1 MNDFTYFICFLTAI
15 IGIGGVIKRF
25 NKGIAIFIWTL
36 AGFYTILGPICI
48 EIMKPAMGDSMLH
61 AQIEKKL
68 GRDVTVEKQTDN
80 TSMIVKSKT
89 NTYIVKYNDEKE
101 IKEIKNITED
111 EQKKR
116 ENIKE
121 ILKNL

>member
-1 MNDFTYFICFLTAI
+1 LNDFAYFICFLTAI

-36 AGFYTILGPICI
+36 AGIYTILGPICI
-48 EIMKPAMGDSMLH
+48 EIIKPAMGDSVLH

-68 GRDVTVEKQTDN
+68 GKDVTIEKQTDG

-89 NTYIVKYNDEKE
+89 DTYIVKYNDKKE
-101 IKEIKNITED
+101 IEEVMNITED
-111 EQKKR
+111 EQKKK

-121 ILKNL
+121 ILKNI

>member
-68 GRDVTVEKQTDN
+68 GKDVTVEKQTDN